1 MQITVHSENELPAA
15 VEAVLAFAQDKKKFA
30 LTGDLGA
37 GKTTF
42 AQAFCRHFRVREK
55 VTSPTYS
62 LVNQYT
68 FLDKNGQEQLIHH
81 LDLYRLES
89 PEEAQ
94 EIGIEDYLYDD
105 AYCLIEWP
113 GIVEQI
119 LPDELVHIKIA
130 VLEDGSRRMEFGQG
144 RGAGA

>member
-1 MQITVHSENELPAA
+1 MQITIHSENELPAA
-15 VEAVLAFAQDKKKFA
+15 VEAVLSFAQNKKKIA

-42 AQAFCRHFRVREK
+42 VQAFCRHFQVREK

-62 LVNQYT
+62 LVNEYT
-68 FLDKNGQEQLIHH
+68 YLDKNGQEQLIHH

-89 PEEAQ
+89 TEEAQ

-105 AYCLIEWP
+105 FYCLIEWP
-113 GIVEQI
+113 GIVEKL
-119 LPDELVHIKIA
+119 LPEELVPIKIT
-130 VLEDGSRRMEFGQG
+130 VLDDGSRQVAIGQEG
-144 RGAGA
+144 H